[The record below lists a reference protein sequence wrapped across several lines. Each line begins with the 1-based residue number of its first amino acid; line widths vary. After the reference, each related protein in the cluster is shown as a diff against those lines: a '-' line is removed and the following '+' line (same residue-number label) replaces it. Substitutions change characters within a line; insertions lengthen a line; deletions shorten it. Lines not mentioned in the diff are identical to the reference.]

1 MWTKFILF
9 NILFILFI
17 FYWATDDDIKG
28 LPKDPFSRL
37 VAIIYFTV
45 TTLTTT
51 GYGDITA
58 TSPTAQLLVT
68 SYMLFIFYLIVNQ
81 VSIYRNTGLS
91 NAMKEFSN

>member
-9 NILFILFI
+9 NIIFILFL

-28 LPKDPFSRL
+28 LPKDSFSRL
-37 VAIIYFTV
+37 VSIIYFTV

-51 GYGDITA
+51 GYGDITPI
-58 TSPTAQLLVT
+58 SPTGQLLVS

-81 VSIYRNTGLS
+81 VSIYRNTGLN
-91 NAMKEFSN
+91 NALQD